1 MVGPANTGPV
11 KLWQRNS
18 NEVTTPKLA
27 PAPLTAQNRS
37 CRGGRGGASAMINDV
52 DADDDDDD
60 DAVEVFM
67 RAFGLGVGGIAPRSG
82 SSRRPAIVHQP

>member
-1 MVGPANTGPV
+1 
-11 KLWQRNS
+11 
-18 NEVTTPKLA
+18 
-27 PAPLTAQNRS
+27 
-37 CRGGRGGASAMINDV
+37 MINDV
-52 DADDDDDD
+52 DADDDD